1 MTAQESP
8 RRYFIKAHQT
18 SFALE
23 IGDDPDTI
31 SYYVVADTKQGNEP
45 VMLLLG
51 NVHRANCEIV
61 HQLTEPFPCLALDKV
76 VMPLFDQQTAREV
89 ADHLD
94 LPMPTLPAG
103 LVTQA
108 GQA

>member
-31 SYYVVADTKQGNEP
+31 SYYVVADTKQGDEP

-51 NVHRANCEIV
+51 NVHCAN
-61 HQLTEPFPCLALDKV
+61 
-76 VMPLFDQQTAREV
+76 
-89 ADHLD
+89 
-94 LPMPTLPAG
+94 
-103 LVTQA
+103 
-108 GQA
+108 